1 MNKFIR
7 TPRYYWNKQAIDKQV
22 ETILKVITVI
32 LFAVAVYFLF
42 TNY

>member
-1 MNKFIR
+1 MNKFII

-22 ETILKVITVI
+22 ETILKVVLALLITGSI
-32 LFAVAVYFLF
+32 YFLF